1 MSEWNSKNK
10 PGVKTRDPEYPD
22 LTTDFADPSNDNNQ
36 YRGKDNLV
44 GWYRFLGV
52 GAVGRV
58 DGGTTNT
65 FPNMALTGSDGQT
78 LTTSGSLGSA
88 VYYEESI
95 YGAAVTYKA
104 HYQSPFDQPGA
115 AVPADQWSNSFNQQ
129 ITPYLPTNM
138 ANGALPF
145 SGSKAEQNYFRIT
158 DTDNW
163 NIYASGAEFSV
174 AVWVRMNNYQNGQ
187 QQSDNVL
194 PLITKIKQGTDWAD
208 GGEFSITWYPASITS
223 MNIRGYVMSD
233 DNDYQ
238 YARSGYFNENSAAN
252 EMDSTTYPEPLA
264 EVPPNG
270 SWVHVVMT
278 WNGTNTDS
286 GTAKPSSNSTDA
298 VKTYIN
304 GHFMLY
310 DNTLTGFSGDIR
322 SATNSTC
329 GDILINAGRDD
340 DAPTDLS
347 KYTNQDIAEV
357 AFWSKCLSPKEVK
370 ALYHGTTQGIKKYDS
385 GLVKNPARPQLQRLD
400 DTSGNAYPTIGG
412 SANQYRLGKRKV
424 HFDDTL
430 TRVFT
435 QSNGSVNM
443 GARLRSD
450 DKLLSA
456 SFSTPNKLPT
466 LTVGVTGN
474 SENAGR
480 IDARI
485 MGNLPFLT
493 ASVTEF
499 KDRYNPFDDTS
510 APPRSDGHFYLTGSM
525 LPTLNVRLADKS
537 KVTIPLNNT
546 RGTTFGANQST
557 KPYLGTS
564 PPGSGGGSNG
574 YGEYQLMVYW
584 NAKESRWEKTGR
596 GLSYVRSAGNSYFK
610 IVGGAESPNMDAG
623 AGTGTQAEGYQQR
636 NVNFALCG
644 FSPSQAYVFTRDAV
658 DEGGAITYSGKVA
671 VNGVARPI
679 STYGFP
685 FDARYHATSS
695 QQIQM
700 SDYIDA
706 PFLLEKC
713 EWHYS
718 GAIHTTGDGDGG
730 CNLMVANNQYFHGGG
745 GSAKIPT
752 TVNNTTFFILRQR
765 AGVFTYS
772 EESTVYDSFSADGSK
787 RVLYKTRLTSSI
799 PGIRCTN
806 LDGLNNQHSFETV
819 HDTRELVTYDQHTV
833 CWKDSRLI
841 DTATYSG
848 YTAMPNFDIDGDD
861 SPATLEEILADGLGR
876 GLTTVIDAK
885 MGRTVAQGGPSVTY
899 VGNPESGGYV
909 YGGAV
914 SSDSPQYA
922 GSVRGSFVVTGS
934 CKTSAINREGVV
946 MTYDYANAPN
956 FAGLTGRGAS
966 FEQKNLLGGR
976 MNPES
981 RLGDRRPLFNGLAS
995 GLTGSVPNIMGGV
1008 IGGGILAPITASEPS
1023 TYGKESPYILMP
1035 EDTII
1040 IGAQAESMQWKYGG
1054 WYQAT
1059 AQDRIAQ
1066 GAMNTVIFPE
1076 APGKLVMYGTYLKD
1090 HKTSYSTYN
1099 QQITTNAV
1107 HTIVSNGP
1115 VLDQWEISA
1124 VSEYSGSYLG
1134 RSITGSMTT
1143 PAIGWPRAPSF
1154 RASSLWASASATPRP
1169 GAAVG
1174 AYGITGSAYSD
1185 TGGPF
1190 DGGIKP
1196 WVSSSAYHSSSLHG
1210 RYFSSYLQP
1219 GQASTTNT
1227 TPTPSIY
1234 NQIIGGGLAP
1244 DPMDDPLN
1252 KLIHVST
1259 TDPSGTPILNYG
1271 RVVAR
1276 EPSSTREVAATVYQG
1291 MASSN
1296 SIYARRPTG
1305 DVFGFHRNIRLA
1317 CAEETYYDSL
1327 VPDPI
1332 QCWLADGQTKSFGG
1346 DNLIEATEAGNTGSL
1361 GIGKSARGSQSG
1373 GDGVGTYNGYTNEY
1387 WISSFP
1393 FEAKYR
1399 GFQEPPIDALKRRST
1414 HTEQMNVAFAATA
1427 YSMQGA
1433 YSASAP
1439 YHQGAPEPSWNG
1451 FDPTGTSN
1459 SENAYAYLSGFVTI
1473 NIDGKKPGL
1482 QKAYNIPGEAKSNS
1496 GVVYPA
1502 MNYITGRNSSEDTV
1516 LPALFGFGTGPEGAM
1531 NPWKRSAGG
1540 KPAGQ
1545 QDGRFFFVAQK
1556 QRGCKYGL
1564 YSWKPRATSTIF
1576 RSNAYGQLRDMLEQ
1590 RRYSRFFL
1598 KSDNAVETDAP
1609 VICQFKEPIWLDPIS
1624 NTDKAPF
1631 DTQCSNLSTFATSSV
1646 PYFDGEVKNRGPLVA
1661 DGSDTIVIE

>member
-22 LTTDFADPSNDNNQ
+22 LTTDFADPYNDNNQ
-36 YRGKDNLV
+36 YKGKDNLV
-44 GWYRFLGV
+44 GWYRFLGD
-52 GAVGRV
+52 GTVGRV

-65 FPNMALTGSDGQT
+65 FPNMALTGSSGQT

-88 VYYEESI
+88 VYYEESL

-187 QQSDNVL
+187 QQSDNFL

-208 GGEFSITWYPASITS
+208 GGEFSITWYPSSIS
-223 MNIRGYVMSD
+223 EMNLRAYVMSD

-238 YARSGYFNENSAAN
+238 YARSGYFNSLSTNV
-252 EMDSTTYPEPLA
+252 EMNDDSYPEPLA
-264 EVPPNG
+264 ELPPNG

-286 GTAKPSSNSTDA
+286 GTTKPSSNSTDA

-310 DNTLTGFSGDIR
+310 DNVLSGFSGDIR
-322 SATNSTC
+322 SAASSTC

-340 DAPTDLS
+340 DAPADLS

-412 SANQYRLGKRKV
+412 SANQGRLGKRKV

-435 QSNGSVNM
+435 QSAESIYLGTRVRES
-443 GARLRSD
+443 

-456 SFSTPNKLPT
+456 SFSTPNKPPT
-466 LTVGVTGN
+466 LKVAVTGH
-474 SENAGR
+474 STWGVDSR
-480 IDARI
+480 L
-485 MGNLPFLT
+485 MGNLPFLS

-510 APPRSDGHFYLTGSM
+510 APARSDGHFYLTGSLV
-525 LPTLNVRLADKS
+525 LPTLNVRLADKA

-546 RGTTFGANQST
+546 RGTTFGANPST
-557 KPYLGTS
+557 YAYQGNT
-564 PPGSGGGSNG
+564 PPGSAGGANG
-574 YGEYQLMVYW
+574 YGEYQIMVYW
-584 NAKESRWEKTGR
+584 NAEESRWEKTGR
-596 GLSYVRSAGNSYFK
+596 GLSYGGTGNDYLNEE
-610 IVGGAESPNMDAG
+610 GGGESPNMDVASG
-623 AGTGTQAEGYQQR
+623 GTQAEGYEQR
-636 NVNFALCG
+636 NVNYALCG
-644 FSPSQAYVFTRDAV
+644 FSPSQAFIFKRDGIE
-658 DEGGAITYSGKVA
+658 EGGAITYSGKVA
-671 VNGVARPI
+671 VKGVARPI

-718 GAIHTTGDGDGG
+718 GTIHTTADGDGG
-730 CNLMVANNQYFHGGG
+730 CNLMIANNQYSEGGAG
-745 GSAKIPT
+745 VAKIPT
-752 TVNNTTFFILRQR
+752 TINNTTFFILRQR
-765 AGVFTYS
+765 PGVFTYS
-772 EESTVYDSFSADGSK
+772 EESTIYGSFRADGSK

-799 PGIRCTN
+799 PGKRCTN
-806 LDGLNNQHSFETV
+806 LDGLNNQTTLETV

-833 CWKDSRLI
+833 CWKDSYLK
-841 DTATYSG
+841 TTGYSG
-848 YTAMPNFDIDGDD
+848 NTAMPEFDIDGDD
-861 SPATLEEILADGLGR
+861 SPATLDEILADGLGR
-876 GLTTVIDAK
+876 GLTTVIDGK
-885 MGRTVAQGGPSVTY
+885 MGRTVAQGGPARTY

-909 YGGAV
+909 YGGAA
-914 SSDSPQYA
+914 STYDPRYA
-922 GSVRGSFVVTGS
+922 GSVRGRFVVTGA
-934 CKTSAINREGVV
+934 CKTSAINREGIV
-946 MTYDYANAPN
+946 TSTSYASSPN
-956 FAGLTGRGAS
+956 FSGITGRYAM

-976 MNPES
+976 MNPENQV
-981 RLGDRRPLFNGLAS
+981 GDRRPLVNGLAS
-995 GLTGSVPNIMGGV
+995 GLTASVSNV
-1008 IGGGILAPITASEPS
+1008 IGGMIGGGMLANLTASEPS
-1023 TYGKESPYILMP
+1023 TYAKESPYMLMP

-1040 IGAQAESMQWKYGG
+1040 IGCQAESMQWKYGG
-1054 WYQAT
+1054 WYKVT
-1059 AQDRIAQ
+1059 AASALPQ
-1066 GAMNTVIFPE
+1066 GSMNTVILPE

-1090 HKTSYSTYN
+1090 HKTIHGSYN
-1099 QQITTNAV
+1099 QQNTTNAV
-1107 HTIVSNGP
+1107 HSIVSNGP
-1115 VLDQWEISA
+1115 VHDQWEIDSVSA
-1124 VSEYSGSYLG
+1124 YSGSYLG

-1154 RASSLWASASATPRP
+1154 RASSLWASASSTPRP
-1169 GAAVG
+1169 GG
-1174 AYGITGSAYSD
+1174 AQGALGITGSAYSD

-1210 RYFSSYLQP
+1210 RYFSSYLKP
-1219 GQASTTNT
+1219 GESATTNT
-1227 TPTPSIY
+1227 TPTPDIY
-1234 NQIIGGGLAP
+1234 NQIIGGGAAP

-1252 KLIHVST
+1252 KLIFVST
-1259 TDPSGTPILNYG
+1259 TDPSGTPIRNYG
-1271 RVVAR
+1271 KVVAR

-1296 SIYARRPTG
+1296 SIYARRSTG
-1305 DVFGFHRNIRLA
+1305 DVFGFHRNVRLA
-1317 CAEETYYDSL
+1317 CDEETYYDSL
-1327 VPDPI
+1327 VPDPV
-1332 QCWLADGQTKSFGG
+1332 QCWLADGQTRSFGG
-1346 DNLIEATEAGNTGSL
+1346 DNLIETAEAGNTGSL

-1399 GFQEPPIDALKRRST
+1399 GFQDPPIDALKRRSN
-1414 HTEQMNVAFAATA
+1414 HNEQMNVVFAATA

-1473 NIDGKKPGL
+1473 NVDGKKPGL
-1482 QKAYNIPGEAKSNS
+1482 QKAYNIPNLQGTAADSVIE
-1496 GVVYPA
+1496 PA
-1502 MNYITGRNSSEDTV
+1502 MNYITGRNSPDETV

-1531 NPWKRSAGG
+1531 NPWKRSAGSKPSG
-1540 KPAGQ
+1540 KA
-1545 QDGRFFFVAQK
+1545 DGRFFFVAQK

-1564 YSWKPRATSTIF
+1564 YSWKTRSTSTIF

-1598 KSDNAVETDAP
+1598 KSDGAVETNAP
-1609 VICQFKEPIWLDPIS
+1609 VMCQFKEPIWLDPIS